1 MVPFVYARNTV
12 KCLEHGPFI
21 QAVIN
26 QISVISSHIYR
37 KLTLKLL
44 LRQTQPFFGKRSDL
58 HHRAVRLLRG
68 QGRGDRKIQDHRLG
82 VKRDKNAL
90 LCFN

>member
-1 MVPFVYARNTV
+1 MQENTV

-44 LRQTQPFFGKRSDL
+44 LRQTQPFFGNGAICTTVLYDYSAGK
-58 HHRAVRLLRG
+58 G
-68 QGRGDRKIQDHRLG
+68 G
-82 VKRDKNAL
+82 VIAKYRTTD
-90 LCFN
+90 

>member
-1 MVPFVYARNTV
+1 MQENTV

-58 HHRAVRLLRG
+58 HQRAVRLLRG

-82 VKRDKNAL
+82 VKRDKKNAL